1 MKLTERFTHER
12 FVVTS
17 EVGPMK
23 GCIRDGT
30 VPEFLREAKKVAGYV
45 HAVNVT
51 DNQSAVMK
59 LGSLA
64 ASVSLK
70 REGIEPIFQL
80 TCRDRNR
87 IALQSDLLSACS
99 LGIENVLCLTGDHIK
114 LGDHKSAKAV
124 FDIDS
129 VQLIAMVSN
138 LNRGYDMVGNPL
150 TEPTGMAIGAVVN
163 PAFEPLDL
171 QLMKMEKK
179 IEAGAQ
185 FFQTQ
190 TVYDPARFELF
201 IKKAGQFGVPIQY
214 GIVIIKSPEMGRF
227 MNDHV
232 SGVRVPDSFIEEIGS
247 APRDGRKE
255 KAIEMTARLV
265 SEIAPMVQGVHFM
278 PLGWSDV
285 IPQILAR
292 AGLGAPDAATAHTV
306 GA

>member
-1 MKLTERFTHER
+1 MKLTERFRNE
-12 FVVTS
+12 FVITS
-17 EVGPMK
+17 EIGPMK
-23 GCIRDGT
+23 GCIRDG
-30 VPEFLREAKKVAGYV
+30 VAPEFLREAERVAGCV
-45 HAVNVT
+45 HAINVT

-64 ASVSLK
+64 ASVYLK
-70 REGIEPIFQL
+70 REGIEPIFQI

-114 LGDHKSAKAV
+114 LGDHRSAKAV

-129 VQLIAMVSN
+129 VQLLAMASN
-138 LNRGYDMVGNPL
+138 LNRGYDMVGNRL
-150 TEPTGMAIGAVVN
+150 TEPMNMALGAVVN
-163 PAFEPLDL
+163 PVFEPLDL

-190 TVYDPARFELF
+190 TVYDPSQFESF
-201 IKKAGQFGVPIQY
+201 IKKVGQFGVPIQY
-214 GIVIIKSPEMGRF
+214 GIVIIKSPEMARF

-232 SGVRVPDSFIEEIGS
+232 SGVQVPDSFIEEIGS
-247 APRDGRKE
+247 VPQDGRKE

-265 SEIAPMVQGVHFM
+265 REIAPMVQGVHFM

-285 IPQILAR
+285 VPLILTK
-292 AGLGAPDAATAHTV
+292 AGLSVSDG
-306 GA
+306 

>member
-1 MKLTERFTHER
+1 MKLTERFKAGE

-23 GCIRDGT
+23 GCIREGT
-30 VPEFLREAKKVAGYV
+30 VPDFLQEAKKVAGYV

-64 ASVSLK
+64 ASVYLK

-114 LGDHKSAKAV
+114 LGDHKSAKGV

-129 VQLIAMVSN
+129 VQLVAMASN
-138 LNRGYDMVGNPL
+138 LNRGYDMVGNRL
-150 TEPTGMAIGAVVN
+150 TGPMNMAIGVVVN
-163 PAFEPLDL
+163 PSFEPLDL

-190 TVYDPARFELF
+190 TIYDPGKFETF

-214 GIVIIKSPEMGRF
+214 GVVIIKSPEMARF

-232 SGVRVPDSFIEEIGS
+232 SGVKVPDWLIEEI
-247 APRDGRKE
+247 AFVPKDGRKE
-255 KAIEMTARLV
+255 KAIEMTARLLD
-265 SEIAPMVQGVHFM
+265 EIAPMVQGVHFM
-278 PLGWSDV
+278 PLGWSDIV
-285 IPQILAR
+285 PDILAR
-292 AGLGAPDAATAHTV
+292 AGLNLPDAAV
-306 GA
+306 GRVVSA

>member
-1 MKLTERFTHER
+1 MKLTERFKNDG

-17 EVGPMK
+17 EVGPVK
-23 GCIRDGT
+23 GCIRDGE
-30 VPEFLREAKKVAGYV
+30 VPKFLQEAKKVAGHV

-51 DNQSAVMK
+51 DNQSAIMK

-64 ASVSLK
+64 ASVYLK

-129 VQLIAMVSN
+129 VQLVAMASN
-138 LNRGYDMVGNPL
+138 LNRGYDMVGNKL
-150 TEPTGMAIGAVVN
+150 TGATNMAIGAVVN
-163 PAFEPLDL
+163 PNFEPLDL

-190 TVYDPARFELF
+190 AVYDPGQFELF
-201 IKKAGQFGVPIQY
+201 MKKAGQFGVPIQY
-214 GIVIIKSPEMGRF
+214 GIVIIKSPEMARF

-232 SGVRVPDSFIEEIGS
+232 SGVKVPDSFIKEIGS
-247 APRDGRKE
+247 VPRDGRKE

-265 SEIAPMVQGVHFM
+265 NEIAPMVEGVHFM

-285 IPQILAR
+285 VPRILEKANVGLSNKV
-292 AGLGAPDAATAHTV
+292 AGHAV

>member
-1 MKLTERFTHER
+1 MKLTERFKHER

-23 GCIRDGT
+23 GCIREGV
-30 VPEFLREAKKVAGYV
+30 VPEFLQEAKKVAGYV

-64 ASVSLK
+64 SSVYLK
-70 REGIEPIFQL
+70 REGIEPIFQM

-129 VQLIAMVSN
+129 VQLIAMASN
-138 LNRGYDMVGNPL
+138 LNRGYDMVGNQL
-150 TEPTGMAIGAVVN
+150 TEPTSMAIGAVVN

-190 TVYDPARFELF
+190 TVYDPSRFESF

-214 GIVIIKSPEMGRF
+214 GIVIIKSPEMARF

-232 SGVRVPDSFIEEIGS
+232 SGVKVPDSFIEEIES

-265 SEIAPMVQGVHFM
+265 AEIAPMVQGVHFM

-285 IPQILAR
+285 VPQILAR
-292 AGLGAPDAATAHTV
+292 AGLGVSDAAAAHAV
-306 GA
+306 GT

>member
-1 MKLTERFTHER
+1 MKLTERFKHER

-23 GCIRDGT
+23 GCIREGV
-30 VPEFLREAKKVAGYV
+30 VPDFLQEAKKVAGYV

-64 ASVSLK
+64 SSVYLK

-129 VQLIAMVSN
+129 VQLIAMASN
-138 LNRGYDMVGNPL
+138 LNRGYDMVGNRL
-150 TEPTGMAIGAVVN
+150 TEPTSMAIGAVVN

-232 SGVRVPDSFIEEIGS
+232 SGVKVPDSFIEEIES

-265 SEIAPMVQGVHFM
+265 AEIAPMVQGVHFM

-285 IPQILAR
+285 VPQILAR
-292 AGLGAPDAATAHTV
+292 AGLGVSDAAAGHV
-306 GA
+306 AGA